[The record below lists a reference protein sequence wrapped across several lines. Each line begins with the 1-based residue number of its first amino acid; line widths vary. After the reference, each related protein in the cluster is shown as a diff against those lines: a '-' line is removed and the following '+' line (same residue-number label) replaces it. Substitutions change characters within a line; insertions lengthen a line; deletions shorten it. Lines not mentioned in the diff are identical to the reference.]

1 MNLDLSD
8 LQPRRHDASHV
19 TPDQVRQVEDYMAR
33 LLHALDL
40 GYWKVHVA
48 KDLPPEDAKLMIW
61 PTDGRRVAM
70 LFIAEDWWVS
80 TDAAEKRIDLTHEA
94 LHLAHHDTEAN
105 LRRFLRE
112 SGDISEYV
120 KSIVISQ
127 MKTDLERMVDSLSY
141 VVGSFMPDWVDPAVA

>member
-61 PTDGRRVAM
+61 PTDGRRV
-70 LFIAEDWWVS
+70 
-80 TDAAEKRIDLTHEA
+80 THEA
-94 LHLAHHDTEAN
+94 LHLAHHDTEEHI
-105 LRRFLRE
+105 RRWLNE
-112 SGDISEYV
+112 SGDVADYV
-120 KSIVISQ
+120 KGLVISQ
-127 MKTDLERMVDSLSY
+127 FKTNLERMVDSLSY
-141 VVGSFMPDWVDPAVA
+141 VVGSFMPQWVDEPDADQAAETDSPAS